1 MGYDIVCKIIPKEY
15 WFGYRFD
22 YLLMMMR
29 YVLPMIHMCFVS
41 PMYLIRGFRVALI
54 YAHCWTMYE
63 KETWMFD
70 GNDFN
75 GRATFLAEVLSGFMF
90 GFISYAIMTIF
101 L

>member
-1 MGYDIVCKIIPKEY
+1 
-15 WFGYRFD
+15 
-22 YLLMMMR
+22 
-29 YVLPMIHMCFVS
+29 
-41 PMYLIRGFRVALI
+41 
-54 YAHCWTMYE
+54 MYE